1 MDAGHHSRQ
10 QQQQPQQYQQ
20 PPQPA
25 GSTPPEPPLQLDWGR
40 LVRVSAEFVE
50 EMDGPPEQAPDQQQR
65 VELRFWYRVSAAL
78 GAAGLLGRRKGSKEQ
93 VVID

>member
-1 MDAGHHSRQ
+1 M
-10 QQQQPQQYQQ
+10 
-20 PPQPA
+20 
-25 GSTPPEPPLQLDWGR
+25 
-40 LVRVSAEFVE
+40 SAEFVE